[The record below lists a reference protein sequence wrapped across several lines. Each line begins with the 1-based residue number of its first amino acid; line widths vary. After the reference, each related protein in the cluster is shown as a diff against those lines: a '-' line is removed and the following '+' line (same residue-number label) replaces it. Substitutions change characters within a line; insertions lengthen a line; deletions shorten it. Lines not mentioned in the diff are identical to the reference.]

1 MSQINHQKINEELL
15 DQLERLG
22 NENLNG
28 ESMKAELARSRMLCF
43 KTQIQLL
50 VTENM
55 MLLQKIK
62 DESPMLLSRHP
73 DIEEWFQAHGRGLE
87 NLLRDLERSDE
98 EWSQA
103 HDRALESL
111 LLDLEQ
117 SDTLPTA

>member
-1 MSQINHQKINEELL
+1 MPQINYLKVNEELF

-22 NENLNG
+22 DKSLSG
-28 ESMKAELARSRMLCF
+28 EALKAERTRSRMLCF

-50 VTENM
+50 GTENM